1 MRKKI
6 AFVAGDERRR
16 REDDMVVVMG
26 RCGRPGK
33 RPSGMRTRRDAAV
46 LALMQRKRTGADNQL
61 SLVGSGRRCT
71 ARRCTVKAHVSLE
84 SGGLESLAC
93 PFMAGH
99 VLRAVGHV
107 LRAASSRL
115 LASCV

>member
-1 MRKKI
+1 M
-6 AFVAGDERRR
+6 ALVA
-16 REDDMVVVMG
+16 REDDIHGSRDGALWASREEAV
-26 RCGRPGK
+26 
-33 RPSGMRTRRDAAV
+33 RDADPPGY
-46 LALMQRKRTGADNQL
+46 RRTGVDAEEAYWPDNQL

-71 ARRCTVKAHVSLE
+71 ARRSTVETHVSLE